1 MHLVKRGVKEKSA
14 KIDVGQLPAL
24 LQQQA
29 QFFQQTVEQQ
39 TNTLA
44 QALNAMA
51 DMVRTLQADRVPVK
65 EKELM
70 TTKRAFTMLP
80 NYSGK
85 GEEHDNWRFQMVQF
99 LSQEPYFVAFLE
111 LIENELYSEEQH
123 FLAVQDKNILHE
135 EKVTDVTADHGNPP
149 TPQEKKEAQDSC

>member
-1 MHLVKRGVKEKSA
+1 M
-14 KIDVGQLPAL
+14 DVGQLPAL

-44 QALNAMA
+44 QAMNAVA

-80 NYSGK
+80 NNFGK
-85 GEEHDNWRFQMVQF
+85 VEEFENWRFQMVQF
-99 LSQEPYFVAFLE
+99 LSQKPYFVAFLE
-111 LIENELYSEEQH
+111 WIENEFVLGRTTFSRSP
-123 FLAVQDKNILHE
+123 
-135 EKVTDVTADHGNPP
+135 G
-149 TPQEKKEAQDSC
+149 KEHST

>member
-1 MHLVKRGVKEKSA
+1 MVKPSFTAGESERYKSERGEFA
-14 KIDVGQLPAL
+14 KMDVGQLPAL

-44 QALNAMA
+44 QAMNAMA

-85 GEEHDNWRFQMVQF
+85 V
-99 LSQEPYFVAFLE
+99 
-111 LIENELYSEEQH
+111 
-123 FLAVQDKNILHE
+123 
-135 EKVTDVTADHGNPP
+135 
-149 TPQEKKEAQDSC
+149 